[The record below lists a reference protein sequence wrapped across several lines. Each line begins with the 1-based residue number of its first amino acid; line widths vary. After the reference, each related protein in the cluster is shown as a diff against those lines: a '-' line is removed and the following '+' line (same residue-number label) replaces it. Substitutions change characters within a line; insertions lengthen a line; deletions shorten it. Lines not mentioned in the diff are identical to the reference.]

1 MAAST
6 NAKPAQEC
14 PRQNKLARFKA
25 QIRHSEVVPSIPGTY
40 RPVGIA
46 LAVLGCG
53 LAIHGFVR
61 LYSIHIAATAAVF
74 NLEVSSGALLV
85 IVGAI
90 FLARKGGGA
99 SNPVSDDWGHVS
111 GTITVLN

>member
-1 MAAST
+1 M
-6 NAKPAQEC
+6 
-14 PRQNKLARFKA
+14 
-25 QIRHSEVVPSIPGTY
+25 RHTGVMLSIPGTY

-74 NLEVSSGALLV
+74 NLEVSSGALLMM
-85 IVGAI
+85 VGAI

-99 SNPVSDDWGHVS
+99 PNPVSEIRS
-111 GTITVLN
+111 RKKVLMALAIAIMILGGMVLLANLR